1 MNRPFTPTGPAGM
14 MSPANTFR
22 DLTAGAVV
30 FLVALPLCLGIALAS
45 NAPLISGVISGVVA
59 GVVVGLLSGSQVGVS
74 GPAAGLTAVVAA
86 QIATLGSFQVF
97 LLALVIAGVMQIVLG
112 IMRAEFIAAF
122 FPSSVI
128 KGLLA
133 AIGVLLVLKQIPHL
147 LGDDTDP
154 TGEMAFLQPDLENTF
169 SEVVDLPFH
178 MHLGATAIGLTSIAV
193 LILWNRWSW
202 LKRTQIPSPLVV
214 VALGVAMSAL
224 FDQWGG
230 HWQIGTEHLVQ
241 VPVAKTLADF
251 LEFQE
256 SPDFSQWL
264 NPAVYIAAVTIALV
278 ASLESL
284 LNLEVVDKLDPL
296 KRTSPRRRELIAQ
309 GVGNMSCGILGGIPI
324 SAVIVRSSVSINAGA
339 QTKLATISHG
349 LLLLVSVLA
358 FPAWLNTIP
367 LSCLAAILIVTGVKL
382 ASPQLVR
389 EMWAAGRYQ
398 FLPFVVTI
406 VAIVLTDLLVG
417 ILIGMA
423 VSMSFILN
431 SNLRRPLRRV
441 VEKHLGGDV
450 LHIELGNQVSFL
462 NRAAMVK
469 VLDGVTRGGQVLLD
483 AQGTDY
489 IDPDV
494 LDLIRDFQSKV
505 APARGIE
512 VSFVGFR
519 DKYKFKDQIH
529 YVDYSTRELQS
540 AVTPAQVLQILKDG
554 HKRFRQGYRLN
565 RDLGRQVLAT
575 ASGQHPLAVILSC
588 IDSRTPAELVFD
600 LGVGDIFSVR
610 IAGNVTS
617 RKILGSIE
625 YGCAVAGAK
634 LILVMGHTRC
644 GAVSTAVKLYDITQ
658 PVADV
663 TGCQNVETVLND
675 IQEAIDRDAFRGFG
689 ASDAAQ
695 QEAFINEV
703 ARANVRRSVA
713 AMVEKSTTLAELVR
727 QGKIAIVGALYH
739 VTTGD
744 MEFMGGDEPDEL
756 VDPVTSQQAN

>member
-1 MNRPFTPTGPAGM
+1 MNRLATPTGPTGT
-14 MSPANTFR
+14 MSPANAFR
-22 DLTAGAVV
+22 DLLAGSVV
-30 FLVALPLCLGIALAS
+30 FLVAMPLCLGIALAS
-45 NAPLISGVISGVVA
+45 NAPLISGVISGIVA

-86 QIATLGSFQVF
+86 QISILGSFQAF
-97 LLALVIAGVMQIVLG
+97 LLALVIAGVMQIALG

-147 LGDDTDP
+147 LGDDSDP
-154 TGEMAFLQPDLENTF
+154 EGEMAFLQPDLENTF
-169 SEVVDLPFH
+169 TEVANLPFH
-178 MHLGATAIGLTSIAV
+178 MHLGATAIGLTSLALLV
-193 LILWNRWSW
+193 VWHRWSV
-202 LKRTQIPSPLVV
+202 LKRTLIPSPLVV
-214 VALGVAMSAL
+214 VALGVSMSAL
-224 FDQWGG
+224 FDRLGG
-230 HWQIGTEHLVQ
+230 HWQIGTEHFVQ
-241 VPVAKTLADF
+241 VPVTKSLADF
-251 LEFQE
+251 LAFQV

-264 NPAVYIAAVTIALV
+264 NPAVYLAAVTIALV

-284 LNLEVVDKLDPL
+284 LNLEVVDKLDPR
-296 KRTSPRRRELIAQ
+296 KRTTPRRRELIAQ
-309 GVGNMSCGILGGIPI
+309 GVGNMSCGMLGGIPV
-324 SAVIVRSSVSINAGA
+324 SAVIVRSSVNINAGA

-349 LLLLVSVLA
+349 LLLLVSILA
-358 FPAWLNTIP
+358 LPTWLNTIP

-382 ASPQLVR
+382 ASPQLIR

-398 FLPFVVTI
+398 FIPFVVTI

-417 ILIGMA
+417 ILIGLA

-450 LHIELGNQVSFL
+450 LHIEMGNQVSFL
-462 NRAAMVK
+462 NRAAMAR
-469 VLDGVTRGGQVLLD
+469 VLDDVPHGGQVLLD

-494 LDLIRDFQSKV
+494 LDLIRDFESKT
-505 APARGIE
+505 APARRIK

-519 DKYKFKDQIH
+519 NKYQLKDQIH
-529 YVDYSTRELQS
+529 YVDYSTRELQA

-554 HKRFRQGYRLN
+554 HERFRQGHRLN

-658 PVADV
+658 PVAEV
-663 TGCQNVETVLND
+663 TGCENVETVLHD
-675 IQEAIDRDAFRGFG
+675 IQQAVDRDAFRGFG
-689 ASDAAQ
+689 ASDDAQ
-695 QEAFINEV
+695 QEAFINDV

-713 AMVEKSTTLAELVR
+713 AMIEQSTTLAELVR
-727 QGKIAIVGALYH
+727 QEKVAIVGALYD

-744 MEFMGGDEPDEL
+744 MEFLSGDEPDGL
-756 VDPVTSQQAN
+756 VGHVAGRQAN